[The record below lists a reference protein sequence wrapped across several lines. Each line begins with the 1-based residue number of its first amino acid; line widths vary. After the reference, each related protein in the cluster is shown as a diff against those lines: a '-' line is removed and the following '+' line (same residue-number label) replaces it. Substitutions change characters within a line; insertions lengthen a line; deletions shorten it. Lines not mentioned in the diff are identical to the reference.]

1 MHVPAARRTNP
12 LPTTRG
18 YAVEPA
24 PMSGTGPPVP
34 GRAVR
39 VGTVSMPREPP
50 MPLRSAVCEQFR
62 EQAHPDSSA
71 STSLLYYLRMNATIP
86 RREEPIDDVVTLAV
100 EVLRILADST
110 RLRIATLLIDDELSV
125 SDLAGAV
132 KRPVPGVSQ
141 HLAKMRLAHLVAT
154 RKQGTTVL
162 YRIDDE
168 HIRQLVLDTTRH
180 VEHLLSDRP
189 AHHEPR
195 SHA

>member
-1 MHVPAARRTNP
+1 MHASI
-12 LPTTRG
+12 G
-18 YAVEPA
+18 SESEP
-24 PMSGTGPPVP
+24 V
-34 GRAVR
+34 
-39 VGTVSMPREPP
+39 
-50 MPLRSAVCEQFR
+50 
-62 EQAHPDSSA
+62 
-71 STSLLYYLRMNATIP
+71 
-86 RREEPIDDVVTLAV
+86 DDVVTLAV

-110 RLRIATLLIDDELSV
+110 RLRIAMLLIDAELSV
-125 SDLAGAV
+125 NEMAEAV
-132 KRPVPGVSQ
+132 RRPVPGVSQ

-195 SHA
+195 AAR